1 MGQLSCLDYI
11 INMQIVL
18 AAFVLDFWVF
28 LVFLFCAQQHMQYK
42 TLVHYYIE
50 KLLEIKQISIGS
62 SIYHLIV
69 V

>member
-50 KLLEIKQISIGS
+50 KLLEIQ
-62 SIYHLIV
+62 
-69 V
+69 